1 MEEKQEKTIVI
12 IAVVMLVLLLYWAWL
27 TSFELFVFGLIVAI
41 MNFYIFFAVAI
52 SLKILK
58 HIMQE
63 EKQLE
68 K

>member
-1 MEEKQEKTIVI
+1 MDEKQEKTIVI